1 MSRVM
6 TELYRPKPSWTA
18 LAPAARRQFLQDLVA
33 RLAPVLEAGAL
44 AIAIG
49 AADDVAE
56 ADTAGY
62 RFFALWRLRDQAASD
77 EMIRISQ
84 AAGWYDYFETL
95 TVVGE
100 GCEITD
106 HLEQL
111 VEA

>member
-18 LAPAARRQFLQDLVA
+18 LAPAARREFLQDLLA
-33 RLAPVLEAGAL
+33 RLAPVLEGGAS

-49 AADDVAE
+49 AANAE
-56 ADTAGY
+56 ATDY
-62 RFFALWRLRDQAASD
+62 RFFALWHLRDEASSHD
-77 EMIRISQ
+77 MIRISQ
-84 AAGWYDYFETL
+84 AAGWYDYLETL

-100 GCEITD
+100 GCEIND

-111 VEA
+111 IEA

>member
-1 MSRVM
+1 MV
-6 TELYRPKPSWTA
+6 
-18 LAPAARRQFLQDLVA
+18 
-33 RLAPVLEAGAL
+33 
-44 AIAIG
+44 
-49 AADDVAE
+49 
-56 ADTAGY
+56 
-62 RFFALWRLRDQAASD
+62 
-77 EMIRISQ
+77 RISQ